1 LNGGRAFE
9 AELTLLSGLLGL
21 FFCYVDKCAE
31 MDSKDPKLENT
42 EREDSEATCDAA
54 KGTPRKQLID

>member
-1 LNGGRAFE
+1 M
-9 AELTLLSGLLGL
+9 TLLSGLLGL